1 MRDRVLSQQNGK
13 EFWRS
18 MEEYAD
24 SDELQEFVNREFP
37 QHAETWDDPVERR
50 TFLKLMGASLALAGL
65 SGCVYQPPE
74 SVVPYVSQPEQI
86 VPGKPLYFATAM
98 EMNGFAQP
106 LLARSNEGRPTK
118 LEGNPD
124 HPSSPGSTDKFAQG
138 SLLTMYDP
146 DRSQNVL
153 YRGEVSSWDAF
164 LNSAQ
169 TGREG
174 IKAAL
179 SEQQKKQGAGL
190 RILTESVSSPT
201 AIAQIQ
207 EILKTYP
214 QAKWYSYDPI
224 GNSNAHRGALMAF
237 GSNVNV
243 VYKFSEARRI
253 LSLDADF
260 LSDMPGNLPYIWD
273 WSQKREPGEEMNRL
287 YTVESVISLTGA
299 KSDHRLE
306 LRPSEIE
313 SFARAVAK
321 ELGVAGVQASALDE
335 KKDKWVKA
343 VAKDLQEHKGTSIVI
358 AGESQPP
365 IVHAIAHAINNTLG
379 NVTKTV
385 VITDPITASQ
395 DQNKTQL
402 DGLKEL
408 VGEMNAGKVEFLAI
422 IGGNPVYDAPADL
435 KFLEAFTK
443 VNFRVHLSLYNDET
457 SEYCHWHI
465 NRAHFLEMW
474 GDARAYDGTVTLIQP
489 LIEPLYG
496 GKSPIEFLNAFAPEQ
511 KKGYD
516 LLRAYWATQKIPT
529 SKEQTALLAAG
540 EQKEGEKG
548 KEGEGERKP
557 ETSATPNPS
566 ASPTPSSSPRPEAS
580 PAASPTGT
588 PRPAASPSAT
598 PAATSTT
605 TPAGT
610 LDETSWKRIVHDGFI
625 AGTALPAKIVSLK
638 TDWAGQAPAPVATG
652 FEIVFRPDPNVYDG
666 SFANNGWLQELP
678 KPLTTMTWDNAVLM
692 SPKTAVDVGVI
703 KEDGW
708 RGGNNYVGTV
718 NIELKELPGVKL
730 ENAPIWV
737 LPGIPDKVVIVPL
750 GYGRTRAGRVGN
762 NIGFNG
768 YKIRTA
774 NGQWFA
780 AGDVKPAGG
789 TYEIASTQLHFYME
803 NRDMVRNVN
812 LEQYEKNPKGKGD
825 QSPVFKGDSMYE
837 DQFDY
842 TKNSNEYKWGMAIDL
857 NKCTGCNACII
868 ACQSENNI
876 PVVGKQQV
884 SRSREMHW
892 LRVDTYFGN
901 KPEEPTGPWFMPV
914 PCMHCEQAPCEPVC
928 PVHATSH
935 SPEGI
940 NEMTYNRC
948 VGTRYC
954 SNNCPYKV
962 RRFNFLLYQDW
973 NTPQYHLMR
982 NPEVSVRSRGVM
994 EKCTYC
1000 IQRIQN
1006 AKIESEK
1013 EGRRIQDGEVMTA
1026 CQAVCPA
1033 DAITFG
1039 DINDS
1044 ASRIAKLKRE
1054 PRNYTILADLNTQP
1068 RTSYLSSIK
1077 NPNMELNK
1085 ALGIK
1090 EEETESH
1097 GAGEGH

>member
-1 MRDRVLSQQNGK
+1 MSSKDRHINFKLMRDRVLNQRSGK

-24 SDELQEFVNREFP
+24 SDELQEFVSREFP

-74 SVVPYVSQPEQI
+74 SVVPYVTQPEQI
-86 VPGKPLYFATAM
+86 VPGKPNYYATAM
-98 EMNGFAQP
+98 VMNGIAQA

-124 HPSSPGSTDKFAQG
+124 HPASSGATDKFAQA

-153 YRGEVSSWDAF
+153 HRGEVSSWDAF
-164 LNSAQ
+164 LNSSQ

-174 IKAAL
+174 IKVEL
-179 SEQQKKQGAGL
+179 SEQKKKQGAGL
-190 RILTESVSSPT
+190 RILTESITSPT
-201 AIAQIQ
+201 QAFQIQ
-207 EILKTYP
+207 EILKEYP

-243 VYKFSEARRI
+243 VYKFGEADRI

-260 LSDMPGNLPYIWD
+260 LADMPGNLRYIWD
-273 WSQKREPGEEMNRL
+273 FSERREPGERMNRL
-287 YTVESVISLTGA
+287 YTVESVVTLTGA
-299 KSDHRLE
+299 KSDHRLS

-313 SFARAVAK
+313 NFARAVAK
-321 ELGVAGVQASALDE
+321 ELGVAVQANALDE
-335 KKDKWVKA
+335 KKDKWAKA
-343 VAKDLQEHKGTSIVI
+343 VAKDLQAHKGTSIVI

-379 NVTKTV
+379 NVGKTV
-385 VITDPITASQ
+385 VVTDPIAASQ

-408 VGEMNAGKVEFLAI
+408 VGDMNAGKVECIAV

-435 KFLEAFTK
+435 KFLDAFTK
-443 VNFRVHLSLYNDET
+443 VRFRVHLSLYNDET
-457 SEYCHWHI
+457 SEFCHWHI
-465 NRAHFLEMW
+465 NQAHFLEMW
-474 GDARAYDGTVTLIQP
+474 GDARAHDGTVTLIQP

-496 GKSPIEFLNAFAPEQ
+496 GKSPIEFLNSFAPEQ

-529 SKEQTALLAAG
+529 SKEQTALLAG
-540 EQKEGEKG
+540 KKEGETAR
-548 KEGEGERKP
+548 EGEGERKP

-566 ASPTPSSSPRPEAS
+566 ASPTPSSSPRP
-580 PAASPTGT
+580 AASPT
-588 PRPAASPSAT
+588 ASPSASPVTAST
-598 PAATSTT
+598 PANTTST

-625 AGTALPAKIVSLK
+625 AGTALPAKTVALK
-638 TDWAGQAPAPVATG
+638 TDWVSQAPAQVATG
-652 FEIVFRPDPNVYDG
+652 YEVVFRPDPNVYDG

-678 KPLTTMTWDNAVLM
+678 KPLTSMTWDNAVLM
-692 SPKTAVDVGVI
+692 NPATAKKLALT
-703 KEDGW
+703 KEDGYK
-708 RGGNNYVGTV
+708 GGTNIVGTV
-718 NIELKELPGVKL
+718 NIESQGNSIK
-730 ENAPIWV
+730 NAPIWL
-737 LPGIPDKVVIVPL
+737 LPGMPDDVVLAPL
-750 GYGRTRAGRVGN
+750 GYGRTRAGNVGN
-762 NIGFNG
+762 NIGFDS
-768 YKIRTA
+768 YKIRSSSAPWFGSA
-774 NGQWFA
+774 NIQN
-780 AGDVKPAGG
+780 AGG
-789 TYEIASTQLHFYME
+789 SYDIASTQLHFYME
-803 NRDMVRNVN
+803 NRDLVRTVD
-812 LEQYEKNPKGKGD
+812 LESYKKHPEGEGD
-825 QSPVFKGDSMYE
+825 RKEDKSKEFKKDSMYD
-837 DQFDY
+837 DQYDY
-842 TKNSNEYKWGMAIDL
+842 DKEYRWGMSIDL
-857 NKCTGCNACII
+857 NKCTGCNACVI

-876 PVVGKQQV
+876 PVVGKEQV

-901 KPEEPTGPWFMPV
+901 KPDEPEGPWFMPV
-914 PCMHCEQAPCEPVC
+914 PCQQCEQAPCEPVC

-935 SPEGI
+935 SADGL
-940 NEMTYNRC
+940 NDMTYNRC

-1000 IQRIQN
+1000 VQRIQN

-1013 EGRRIQDGEVMTA
+1013 EDRKVLDGEVVTA

-1033 DAITFG
+1033 DAIAFG
-1039 DINDS
+1039 DMNDAS
-1044 ASRIAKLKRE
+1044 SRIAKLKKE
-1054 PRNYTILADLNTQP
+1054 ERNYTILADLNTQP
-1068 RTSYLSSIK
+1068 RTSYLTSIK
-1077 NPNMELNK
+1077 NPNPEL
-1085 ALGIK
+1085 K
-1090 EEETESH
+1090 EKKTETH